1 MKMKLIG
8 TVIAGTAL
16 LVVQAQAQNLIQNGS
31 FESLLVPGVKVSSGF
46 GGGGVPGWDGPVAG
60 DTGVDVGTSI
70 KAPGAQNG
78 VNAAY
83 FHNQDGWAQ
92 QTGSAALGGN
102 PVITSGQNY
111 DLSFWTMNI
120 DTYQPW
126 GSAGL
131 GVISVELYYGSPG
144 NDIYSEVDFNLGLS
158 SNGATPGTWVAQNLM
173 IPSTDIPVAAIGQ
186 DIGLRIWNSSS
197 APNGGSW
204 IYVDSV
210 NLQAVPEP
218 STIALLG
225 FGALGGLLALR
236 RRHA

>member
-31 FESLLVPGVKVSSGF
+31 FETLLVPGVKVSSGF
-46 GGGGVPGWDGPVAG
+46 GGGGVPGWDGPAAG

-70 KAPGAQNG
+70 KAPGAFDG

-83 FHNQDGWAQ
+83 FHQGDGWAQ
-92 QTGSAALGGN
+92 QTTAG
-102 PVITSGQNY
+102 VITSGQSY

-120 DTYQPW
+120 DTYN
-126 GSAGL
+126 GSWTGAGI
-131 GVISVELYYGSPG
+131 GVISAEIYYGAPG
-144 NDIYSEVDFNLGLS
+144 SDIYSQVDFNLGPS
-158 SNGATPGTWVAQNLM
+158 TDGNTPGTWVAQNLM
-173 IPSTDIPVAAIGQ
+173 IPSTDIPGAAIGQ
-186 DIGLRIWNSSS
+186 DIGIKIWNSSGPDIS
-197 APNGGSW
+197 GSW